1 MGQHKVK
8 GKDSLECLCYGPQ
21 IVRKDIERA
30 ANGYAGSNCAVS
42 WLSL

>member
-8 GKDSLECLCYGPQ
+8 GNILSVCYGPQ
-21 IVRKDIERA
+21 IVRKDLKLA
-30 ANGYAGSNCAVS
+30 ASAYAGSNCAVS